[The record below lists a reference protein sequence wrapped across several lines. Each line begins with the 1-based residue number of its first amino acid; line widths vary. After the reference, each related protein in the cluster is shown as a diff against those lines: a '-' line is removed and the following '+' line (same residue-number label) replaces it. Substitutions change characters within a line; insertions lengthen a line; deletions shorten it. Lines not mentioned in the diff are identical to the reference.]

1 MNRIPACRR
10 QAGFTLIE
18 VIVML
23 VVLSVLAGMTGMLLY
38 SSYTETARGVEK
50 SQDELAVVSTM
61 ERIMAK
67 YRQYASDDEAS
78 AANKLK
84 ALINAGA
91 FGQDS
96 DKPLYRET
104 AVTLP
109 NTAGKTGTL
118 LFVTVRR
125 GALELTHV
133 FN

>member
-1 MNRIPACRR
+1 MNRSHMYPR
-10 QAGFTLIE
+10 QTGFTLIE

-23 VVLSVLAGMTGMLLY
+23 VVLSVLAGMTGMLLS

-50 SQDELAVVSTM
+50 SQDELEVVSTM

-67 YRQYASDDEAS
+67 YRQYASDDETS
-78 AANKLK
+78 AASKLK
-84 ALINAGA
+84 GLINTGT

-96 DKPLYRET
+96 EKPTYREV

-109 NTAGKTGTL
+109 NNAGKTGTL